1 MKRLLIDTHVF
12 IWWLTDEPALGSMAR
27 SVISRGSNV
36 VYVSA
41 VTPWEISIKR
51 SLGKLQFEADI
62 DEAMERNRFFPLSIT
77 HSHAEQ
83 AGELPRHHGDPFDR
97 MLIAQSQMEGLVLV
111 SADTVFSQYG
121 IRLMNART

>member
-12 IWWLTDEPALGSMAR
+12 IWWLTDDPALGPMAR
-27 SVISRGSNV
+27 SAISRGGNV

-51 SLGKLQFEADI
+51 SIGKLHFEADM

-77 HSHAEQ
+77 HAHAEQ

-97 MLIAQSQMEGLVLV
+97 MLIAQSQMEGLILV

-121 IRLMNART
+121 IRLLNART

>member
-12 IWWLTDEPALGSMAR
+12 IWWLTDDPALGSVTKG
-27 SVISRGSNV
+27 VISRGNNA

-51 SLGKLQFEADI
+51 SLNKLQFDADI
-62 DEAMERNRFFPLSIT
+62 DEAMEKNRFFSLSIT

-83 AGELPRHHGDPFDR
+83 AGELPWHHRDPFDR
-97 MLIAQSQMEGLVLV
+97 MLIAQSQMEGLILV
-111 SADTVFSQYG
+111 SADTVFSEYG
-121 IRLMNART
+121 IRLMNARK

>member
-12 IWWLTDEPALGSMAR
+12 IWWLTDDLALGPLTR
-27 SVISRGSNV
+27 NVISRGSNV

-62 DEAMERNRFFPLSIT
+62 DEAMERNHFFPLSIT
-77 HSHAEQ
+77 HAHAEQ
-83 AGELPRHHGDPFDR
+83 AGDLPRHHGDPFDR
-97 MLIAQSQMEGLVLV
+97 MLIAQSQMEGLILV
-111 SADTVFSQYG
+111 SADALFSPYG

>member
-12 IWWLTDEPALGSMAR
+12 IWWLTDDHALGSMAR

-97 MLIAQSQMEGLVLV
+97 MLIAQSQMEGLILV

-121 IRLMNART
+121 TRLMNART

>member
-12 IWWLTDEPALGSMAR
+12 IWWLTNDPSLGSLTR
-27 SVISRGSNV
+27 SVISKGGNI

-51 SLGKLQFEADI
+51 SIGKLEFDADV
-62 DEAMERNRFFPLSIT
+62 DEAMERNNFYALSIS
-77 HSHAEQ
+77 HAHAEQ
-83 AGELPRHHGDPFDR
+83 AGNLPRHHGDPFDR
-97 MLIAQSQMEGLVLV
+97 MLIAQSQMEGLILV
-111 SADTVFSQYG
+111 SADTAFSPYG